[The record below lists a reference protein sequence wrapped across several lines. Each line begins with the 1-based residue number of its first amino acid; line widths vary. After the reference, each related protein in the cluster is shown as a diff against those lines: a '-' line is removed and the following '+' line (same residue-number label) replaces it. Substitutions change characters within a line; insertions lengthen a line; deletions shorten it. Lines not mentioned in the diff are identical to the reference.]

1 MSEFFQIPVS
11 SAVSPSTP
19 STPAGSDARREA
31 LSIVKGGADKL
42 IVLSDVFTAFRELL
56 YSNSGEGLSLSGD
69 GGDGLVHMLK
79 LLADD
84 ASSAGLELDWAL
96 KVLNEESAHE

>member
-1 MSEFFQIPVS
+1 M
-11 SAVSPSTP
+11 
-19 STPAGSDARREA
+19 
-31 LSIVKGGADKL
+31 
-42 IVLSDVFTAFRELL
+42 IVLSDVFTAFRELF

-69 GGDGLVHMLK
+69 GENGLVHILK

-96 KVLNEESAHE
+96 KVLNEEAAHE